1 MLRSLI
7 YSALLL
13 VFIGL
18 AAVFGALNP
27 GRISLDFAFQAIE
40 VEKSV
45 ALMATLAVGWAF
57 GLFCAGVGVL
67 RLLSQRRGLQRS
79 LRLAEQEVQALRS
92 LPVKDAD

>member
-1 MLRSLI
+1 MLRSLL
-7 YSALLL
+7 YSVLLL
-13 VFIGL
+13 MFVAL
-18 AAVFGALNP
+18 AATFGALNP
-27 GRISLDFAFQAIE
+27 GRIGLDFAFQAIE

-45 ALMATLAVGWAF
+45 ALIVTLAVGWIF

-67 RLLSQRRGLQRS
+67 RLLSQRRALHRS

>member
-7 YSALLL
+7 YSVLLL

-45 ALMATLAVGWAF
+45 ALMATLAVGWVF

-67 RLLSQRRGLQRS
+67 RLLSQRRALQRS

>member
-1 MLRSLI
+1 MLRSLL
-7 YSALLL
+7 YPMLLL
-13 VFIGL
+13 VFVGL

-27 GRISLDFAFQAIE
+27 GPITLDFAFQAIQ

-45 ALMATLAVGWAF
+45 ALMVTLAVGWIF
-57 GLFCAGVGVL
+57 GLCCAGVGVL
-67 RLLSQRRGLQRS
+67 RLLSQRRALQRS

>member
-1 MLRSLI
+1 MLRSLL
-7 YSALLL
+7 YPMLLL
-13 VFIGL
+13 VFVGL

-27 GRISLDFAFQAIE
+27 GPITLDFAFQAIQ

-45 ALMATLAVGWAF
+45 ALMVTLAVGWVF
-57 GLFCAGVGVL
+57 GLCCAGLGVL
-67 RLLSQRRGLQRS
+67 RLLSQRRALQRS

>member
-1 MLRSLI
+1 MLRSFL
-7 YSALLL
+7 YSLL
-13 VFIGL
+13 VLVFVGL

-45 ALMATLAVGWAF
+45 ALIVTLAVGWIF

-67 RLLSQRRGLQRS
+67 RLLSQRRALQRS